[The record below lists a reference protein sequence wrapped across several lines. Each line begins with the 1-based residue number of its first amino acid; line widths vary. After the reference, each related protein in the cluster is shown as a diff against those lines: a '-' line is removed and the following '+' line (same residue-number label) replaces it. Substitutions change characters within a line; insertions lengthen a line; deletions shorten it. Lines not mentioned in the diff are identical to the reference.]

1 MAKKRVLLVGDDAVI
16 RKAIQ
21 KRLERSGYIYAGAT
35 NGTQGLPLAER
46 LHPDVILLDIRMPGL
61 YSYEVCRRLK
71 ENPATAAIPVIF
83 LTAVHE
89 TSLERLAFEAGAVA
103 CVTKPFHPEALVA

>member
-1 MAKKRVLLVGDDAVI
+1 MTRRRVLVVEDDAVI
-16 RKAIQ
+16 RKAMQ
-21 KRLERSGYIYAGAT
+21 KLLERSGYIYAGT
-35 NGTQGLPLAER
+35 GNGTQGLPLAER

-89 TSLERLAFEAGAVA
+89 TSLERLAFDAGAVA
-103 CVTKPFHPEALVA
+103 CITKP

>member
-1 MAKKRVLLVGDDAVI
+1 
-16 RKAIQ
+16 
-21 KRLERSGYIYAGAT
+21 
-35 NGTQGLPLAER
+35 
-46 LHPDVILLDIRMPGL
+46 

-89 TSLERLAFEAGAVA
+89 TSLERLAFDAGAVA
-103 CVTKPFHPEALVA
+103 CITKPFRSGALLALIDAAIMSAELKAKRKRKGRGTGH